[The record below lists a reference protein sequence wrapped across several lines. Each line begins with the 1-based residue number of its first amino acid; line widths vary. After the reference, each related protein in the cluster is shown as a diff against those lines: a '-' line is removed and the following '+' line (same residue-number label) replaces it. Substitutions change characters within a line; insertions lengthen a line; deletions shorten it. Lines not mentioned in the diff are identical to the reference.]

1 MAETTAQEALLA
13 ELLGDVHKLREEV
26 TALAQVVPQARDA
39 IERAGDLVT
48 LKFEKQITRADTVLA
63 ERIAQM
69 AAAVKDASAT
79 REMLVGAVAV
89 KASEQARAQLLD
101 AVREVVAVPTPKPA
115 AEPVSGGVRRH
126 FDRIVIGLCSAAV
139 ASMLTTWIFVRLLS
153 H

>member
-13 ELLGDVHKLREEV
+13 ELLGDVHTLREEV
-26 TALAQVVPQARDA
+26 TALAEVVPQARDA

-101 AVREVVAVPTPKPA
+101 AVREVAAVPSPEPA
-115 AEPVSGGVRRH
+115 GAPVAGGIRRQ
-126 FDRIVIGLCSAAV
+126 FDHIVIGLCSAAV
-139 ASMLTTWIFVRLLS
+139 ASMLTTWIVVRLVT